1 MRCSCWLTI
10 CSKAVCNKVPAS
22 RNKLPPMQNNSIIQP
37 FVILRR
43 KIIFALDKK
52 LIVSRI
58 SKTVTFW
65 SMAALAVLLVCCSP
79 AKNTPI
85 RRGYHNLTSKYNVY
99 FNGNEAYKSGMENI
113 YSAHQENFSLI
124 LPVFVYSDKDAALTS
139 YADMNRVIEK
149 SEKCM
154 RKHSITAKPKNK
166 KGKKLNDKQKEFQ
179 NKNEYVKWIDNAEI
193 LEGKAKT
200 IKQDYFAAIEQ
211 FTGIVHQYDEQDTKT
226 EAYIW
231 LARCYTEM
239 EKYQQADDFISTVTG
254 DMSKVSRKMEAPLAQ
269 TQADILLRQGRHADA
284 IPYVETAVKKIRRD
298 RREKIRLMYILAQL
312 YQFNEDNRKASE
324 WYQKV
329 IDKNPDYEYVF
340 NARINKASLYS
351 SESGGSAALQ
361 RELTKMLKDDKN
373 TDYLDQIYYALGNI
387 AYNEMRDDDA
397 LWYFKQSI
405 AASTTNDNQKSIS
418 YLAVADIYFDKPDYR
433 NAQLYYDSAMVNL
446 PHEYP
451 DYQNIRRKA
460 ENLTDLVNCIETIHT
475 QDSLQKL
482 AKMSEDERN
491 RVIDRMIQEVKNQ
504 EQAEKNR
511 ENMAKSELAQ
521 AQQMSR
527 QNSQT
532 GGKWYFYNQSSLS
545 LGQDEFRKKWGNR
558 KLEDNWRRS
567 NKTVTEWDDVG
578 STAEAENTE
587 DAKKGLDNKSREY
600 YLVDIP
606 LTDSAYK
613 VSEQKM
619 EQAYFNLGVVYK
631 DKFADYPLAIDA
643 FNDYMKK
650 YPRSEKEVSAMFN
663 LYKTYLL
670 QKDYANADIYKK
682 RIISEYPDTDYA
694 KILNDPDYY
703 KELERAEN
711 ELNFMYQVT
720 YRYFLNDECDNV
732 NSTFKYVD
740 SAYHE
745 SRLMPKFA
753 LLNTLCEGKSTDS
766 LTFENML
773 KSYIEKYPKSE
784 EAGYARDVIA
794 ALNRKPHEV
803 EEKTEEQILAE
814 EQLAAQAAYDSLDV
828 SLYNYD
834 ADELHYY
841 IVVVDKHKLEESRI
855 RFGFIDFND
864 EYFDFMNFDVSTAK
878 LSEDYGIVKV
888 DKFKNARMA
897 QNYIESV
904 IVAGEV
910 FDGVVSDSYKQ
921 YIISKSNYEKFLQ
934 DGNLDR
940 YNKFFDMNYTLN
952 P

>member
-1 MRCSCWLTI
+1 MLKT
-10 CSKAVCNKVPAS
+10 
-22 RNKLPPMQNNSIIQP
+22 
-37 FVILRR
+37 
-43 KIIFALDKK
+43 
-52 LIVSRI
+52 
-58 SKTVTFW
+58 SKTVTFV
-65 SMAALAVLLVCCSP
+65 SMAFAAVLLVCCSP
-79 AKNTPI
+79 AKNTPV

-99 FNGNEAYKSGMENI
+99 FNGNEAFRSGMENI
-113 YSAHQENFSLI
+113 YSAHQENFSLV
-124 LPVFVYSDKDAALTS
+124 LPVFVYSDKEAALTS
-139 YADMNRVIEK
+139 YSDMNRVIEK

-154 RKHSITAKPKNK
+154 RKHSITAKPSVK
-166 KGKKLNDKQKEFQ
+166 KGKKLSDKEKAFQ
-179 NKNEYVKWIDNAEI
+179 NKHEYVKWIDDAEM
-193 LEGKAKT
+193 LEGKAKA

-211 FTGIVHQYDEQDTKT
+211 FTGVVHQYDDQDIKT

-239 EKYQQADDFISTVTG
+239 EKYSQADDFISTVTG
-254 DMSKVSRKMEAPLAQ
+254 DMSKVSRKMQSPLAQ
-269 TQADILLRQGRHADA
+269 TQADILLRQGRYADA
-284 IPYVETAVKKIRRD
+284 IPYMETAVQTIRRD
-298 RREKIRLMYILAQL
+298 KRQKIRLMYILAQL
-312 YQFNEDNRKASE
+312 YQLNEDNRQASY

-329 IDKNPDYEYVF
+329 IDKNPDYQYVF
-340 NARINKASLYS
+340 NARINKASIFS
-351 SESGGSAALQ
+351 SESGGSASLQ

-373 TDYLDQIYYALGNI
+373 TEYLDQIYYALGNI

-418 YLAVADIYFDKPDYR
+418 YLAVADIYFDRPDYR

-460 ENLTDLVNCIETIHT
+460 ENLTDLVNCIETIQT

-491 RVIDRMIQEVKNQ
+491 KIIDRKIQEVNNA
-504 EQAEKNR
+504 EQAEKSR

-527 QNSQT
+527 QNTQT

-567 NKTVTEWDDVG
+567 NKTVTEWDEVAA
-578 STAEAENTE
+578 TAENNEAE

-606 LTDSAYK
+606 LTDSAFK

-619 EQAYFNLGVVYK
+619 EDAYYNLGVVYK
-631 DKFADYPLAIDA
+631 DKFADYPLAVDA
-643 FNDYMKK
+643 FLDYLKR
-650 YPRSEKEVSAMFN
+650 YPQSENEVAAMFN

-703 KELERAEN
+703 KELEKADN

-732 NSTFKYVD
+732 SSTFRYVD
-740 SAYHE
+740 SAYHY
-745 SRLMPKFA
+745 SRLIPKFE
-753 LLNTLCEGKSTDS
+753 LLNTLCMGKQTDS
-766 LTFENML
+766 LTFEGML
-773 KSYIEKYPKSE
+773 KSYIDKYPKNE
-784 EAGYARDVIA
+784 ESGFARDVIA
-794 ALNRKPHEV
+794 ALNRKPHDA
-803 EEKTEEQILAE
+803 EEKTEEQLLAE
-814 EQLAAQAAYDSLDV
+814 EQQAAQAAYDSLDV
-828 SLYNYD
+828 SLFNYD

-841 IVVVDKHKLEESRI
+841 IVVIDKHKLEESRV

-864 EYFDFMNFDVSTAK
+864 EYFDFMNFDVATAK
-878 LSEDYGIVKV
+878 LTEDYGIVRV

-910 FDGVVSDSYKQ
+910 FDGIVSDSYKQ
-921 YIISKSNYEKFLQ
+921 YIISKSNYDKLLE
-934 DGNLDR
+934 DANIDR
-940 YNKFFDMNYTLN
+940 YNKFFDLNYKIN

>member
-1 MRCSCWLTI
+1 ML
-10 CSKAVCNKVPAS
+10 
-22 RNKLPPMQNNSIIQP
+22 
-37 FVILRR
+37 
-43 KIIFALDKK
+43 
-52 LIVSRI
+52 
-58 SKTVTFW
+58 KTVRPVSFFYL
-65 SMAALAVLLVCCSP
+65 ALASVLLVCCSP

-85 RRGYHNLTSKYNVY
+85 HRGYHNLTAKYNVY
-99 FNGNEAYKSGMENI
+99 FNGNEAFKSGMQNI
-113 YSAHQENFSLI
+113 YSAHDENFALI
-124 LPVFVYSDKDAALTS
+124 LPVFVYSDKEAALTS

-154 RKHSITAKPKNK
+154 RKHSISAKPKTK
-166 KGKKLNDKQKEFQ
+166 KGKKLSDKDKAFQ

-211 FTGIVHQYDEQDTKT
+211 FTHIVHQYDEQDTKT

-239 EKYQQADDFISTVTG
+239 EKYPQADDFISTITG

-269 TQADILLRQGRHADA
+269 TQADILLRQGRYADA
-284 IPYVETAVKKIRRD
+284 IPFVETAVKKIRRD
-298 RREKIRLMYILAQL
+298 KREKIRLMYILAQL
-312 YQFNEDNRKASE
+312 YQFNEDSRRASE

-329 IDKNPDYEYVF
+329 IDKNPDYQYVF

-451 DYQNIRRKA
+451 DYQNIRRKS
-460 ENLTDLVNCIETIHT
+460 ENLTDLVNCIETIQT

-482 AKMSEDERN
+482 AKMSEEERN
-491 RVIDRMIQEVKNQ
+491 KVIDKKIQEVKNA

-511 ENMAKSELAQ
+511 ENEAKNELAQ

-527 QNSQT
+527 QNTQT

-545 LGQDEFRKKWGNR
+545 LGQDEFRKKWGSR

-567 NKTVTEWDDVG
+567 NKTVTEWDDVA
-578 STAEAENTE
+578 STAETEEAE

-606 LTDSAYK
+606 LTDSAFA

-631 DKFADYPLAIDA
+631 DKFADYPLAIEA

-650 YPRSEKEVSAMFN
+650 YPQSENEVSAMFN

-670 QKDYANADIYKK
+670 QKDYANADVYKK

-703 KELERAEN
+703 KELEKAES
-711 ELNFMYQVT
+711 EINFMYQVT

-732 NSTFKYVD
+732 YSTFHYVD
-740 SAYHE
+740 SLYPD
-745 SRLMPKFA
+745 SKLMPKFA
-753 LLNTLCEGKSTDS
+753 LINTLCQGKSTDS
-766 LTFENML
+766 LTFEANL
-773 KSYIEKYPKSE
+773 KAFISKYPKSE

-803 EEKTEEQILAE
+803 EEKTEEELLAE
-814 EQLAAQAAYDSLDV
+814 EELAAKAAYDSLDV
-828 SLYNYD
+828 SLFNYD
-834 ADELHYY
+834 ANELHYY
-841 IVVVDKHKLEESRI
+841 IAIVDKHKLEESRV
-855 RFGFIDFND
+855 RFGLIDFND
-864 EYFDFMNFDVSTAK
+864 EYFDFMNFDVSATR
-878 LSEDYGIVKV
+878 LTEDYGIVMV
-888 DKFKNARMA
+888 EKFKNARMA

-921 YIISKSNYEKFLQ
+921 YIISKSNYEKLLQ
-934 DGNLDR
+934 DANVDR
-940 YNKFFDMNYTLN
+940 YNKFFDLNYKLN

>member
-1 MRCSCWLTI
+1 MAKNYFCIAKKPDVLNT
-10 CSKAVCNKVPAS
+10 NKTAT
-22 RNKLPPMQNNSIIQP
+22 
-37 FVILRR
+37 
-43 KIIFALDKK
+43 
-52 LIVSRI
+52 IVSMA
-58 SKTVTFW
+58 F
-65 SMAALAVLLVCCSP
+65 AALLLVCCSP
-79 AKNTPI
+79 TKNTPM
-85 RRGYHNLTSKYNVY
+85 RRGYHNLTAKYNVY

-113 YSAHQENFSLI
+113 YSAHNENFSLV
-124 LPVFVYSDKDAALTS
+124 LPVFVYSDKEAALTS

-154 RKHSITAKPKNK
+154 RKHSITVKPKTK
-166 KGKKLNDKQKEFQ
+166 KGKKLTDKQKAYQ
-179 NKNEYVKWIDNAEI
+179 SKNEYVKWIDNAEI
-193 LEGKAKT
+193 LDGKAKT

-211 FTGIVHQYDEQDTKT
+211 FTHIVHQYDEQDTKT

-239 EKYQQADDFISTVTG
+239 EKYQQAGDFISTITG
-254 DMSKVSRKMEAPLAQ
+254 DMSKVSRKMMAPLAQ
-269 TQADILLRQGRHADA
+269 TQADIMLRQGRYADA
-284 IPYVETAVKKIRRD
+284 IPYVETAVQKIRRD
-298 RREKIRLMYILAQL
+298 KREKIRLMYILAQL
-312 YQFNEDNRKASE
+312 YQINEDNRKASE

-329 IDKNPDYEYVF
+329 IDKNPDYQYVF
-340 NARINKASLYS
+340 NARINKASIYS
-351 SESGGSAALQ
+351 SESGGSASLQ

-405 AASTTNDNQKSIS
+405 AASTINDNQKSIS

-482 AKMSEDERN
+482 AKMSEEARN
-491 RVIDRMIQEVKNQ
+491 KVIDKKIQEVKNA
-504 EQAEKNR
+504 ELAEKSR
-511 ENMAKSELAQ
+511 ENEAKNELVQ

-527 QNSQT
+527 QNTQA

-567 NKTVTEWDDVG
+567 NKMVTEWDDV
-578 STAEAENTE
+578 SATAENSEAE

-613 VSEQKM
+613 ASEEKM
-619 EQAYFNLGVVYK
+619 ENAYFNLGVVYK
-631 DKFADYPLAIDA
+631 DKFADYPLAVDA
-643 FNDYMKK
+643 FNDYIKK
-650 YPRSEKEVSAMFN
+650 YPGSEKEVSAMFN

-682 RIISEYPDTDYA
+682 RIISEYPNTDYA
-694 KILNDPDYY
+694 KILKDPDYY
-703 KELERAEN
+703 KELEKAEN

-720 YRYFLNDECDNV
+720 YRYFLNDDCDNV
-732 NSTFKYVD
+732 NSTFRYVD
-740 SAYHE
+740 SAYPD

-753 LLNTLCEGKSTDS
+753 LLNTLCQGKSTDS
-766 LTFENML
+766 LTFESYL
-773 KSYIEKYPKSE
+773 KAYIEKYPKSAE
-784 EAGYARDVIA
+784 SGYARDVIA
-794 ALNRKPHEV
+794 ALNRKPHQI

-814 EQLAAQAAYDSLDV
+814 EELAAKAAYDSLDV
-828 SLYNYD
+828 SIFNYLP
-834 ADELHYY
+834 DEMHYY
-841 IVVVDKHKLEESRI
+841 IAIIDKHKLEESRV
-855 RFGFIDFND
+855 RFGLIDFND
-864 EYFDFMNFDVSTAK
+864 EYFDFMNFDVSTAR
-878 LSEDYGIVKV
+878 LSEDYGIVMV
-888 DKFKNARMA
+888 EKFKNAKMA

-910 FDGVVSDSYKQ
+910 FDGIISDSYKQ
-921 YIISKSNYEKFLQ
+921 YIISKSNYDKFLE

-940 YNKFFDMNYTLN
+940 YNKFFDLNYKLN

>member
-1 MRCSCWLTI
+1 
-10 CSKAVCNKVPAS
+10 
-22 RNKLPPMQNNSIIQP
+22 
-37 FVILRR
+37 
-43 KIIFALDKK
+43 
-52 LIVSRI
+52 
-58 SKTVTFW
+58 
-65 SMAALAVLLVCCSP
+65 MAALAVLLVCCSP
-79 AKNTPI
+79 TKNTPI

-99 FNGNEAYKSGMENI
+99 FNGNEAYKSGMDNI
-113 YSAHQENFSLI
+113 YSAHEDNFSLV
-124 LPVFVYSDKDAALTS
+124 LPIFVYSDKEAALTS
-139 YADMNRVIEK
+139 YSDMNRVIEK

-154 RKHSITAKPKNK
+154 RKHSITAKPKTKKNK
-166 KGKKLNDKQKEFQ
+166 KLSDKKKEFQ

-211 FTGIVHQYDEQDTKT
+211 FSHIVHQYDEQDTKT

-254 DMSKVSRKMEAPLAQ
+254 DMSKVSRKMMAPLAQ
-269 TQADILLRQGRHADA
+269 TQADILLRQGRYADA
-284 IPYVETAVKKIRRD
+284 IPYVETAVQTIRRD
-298 RREKIRLMYILAQL
+298 KREKIRLMYILAQL
-312 YQFNEDNRKASE
+312 YQINEDNRKASE

-329 IDKNPDYEYVF
+329 IDKNPDYQYVF
-340 NARINKASLYS
+340 NARINKASIFS
-351 SESGGSAALQ
+351 SESGGSASLQ

-460 ENLTDLVNCIETIHT
+460 ENLTDLVNCIETIQT
-475 QDSLQKL
+475 QDSLQRL
-482 AKMSEDERN
+482 ARMSESERN
-491 RVIDRMIQEVKNQ
+491 KIIDRKIQEVKNA

-511 ENMAKSELAQ
+511 ENEAKNELAQ

-527 QNSQT
+527 QNTQT

-545 LGQDEFRKKWGNR
+545 LGQDEFRKKWGSR

-567 NKTVTEWDDVG
+567 NKTVTEWDDML
-578 STAEAENTE
+578 STAENNEAEDT
-587 DAKKGLDNKSREY
+587 KKGLDNKSRDY

-613 VSEQKM
+613 VSQQKM
-619 EQAYFNLGVVYK
+619 EEAYFNLGVVYK

-643 FNDYMKK
+643 FTDYMKK

-670 QKDYANADIYKK
+670 QKDYANADVYKK
-682 RIISEYPDTDYA
+682 LIIREYPETDYA

-732 NSTFKYVD
+732 NSTFRYVD
-740 SAYHE
+740 SAYPD

-753 LLNTLCEGKSTDS
+753 LLNTLCMGKQTDS
-766 LTFENML
+766 LTFESYL
-773 KSYIEKYPKSE
+773 KTYIEKYPKSE

-864 EYFDFMNFDVSTAK
+864 EYFDFMNFDVTTAK
-878 LSEDYGIVKV
+878 LSEDYGIVRV

-910 FDGVVSDSYKQ
+910 FDGVVSDSYRQ
-921 YIISKSNYEKFLQ
+921 YIISKSNYDKFLQ

-940 YNKFFDMNYTLN
+940 YNKFFDMNYKLN

>member
-154 RKHSITAKPKNK
+154 RKHSITAKPKTK

-511 ENMAKSELAQ
+511 ENEAKSELAQ

-532 GGKWYFYNQSSLS
+532 GGKWYFYNQTSLS

-578 STAEAENTE
+578 STAEAENAE

-682 RIISEYPDTDYA
+682 RIISEYPETDYA

>member
-1 MRCSCWLTI
+1 ML
-10 CSKAVCNKVPAS
+10 
-22 RNKLPPMQNNSIIQP
+22 
-37 FVILRR
+37 
-43 KIIFALDKK
+43 
-52 LIVSRI
+52 
-58 SKTVTFW
+58 KTVRPVSLFYL
-65 SMAALAVLLVCCSP
+65 ALASVLPVCCSP

-85 RRGYHNLTSKYNVY
+85 HRGYHNLTAKYNVY
-99 FNGNEAYKSGMENI
+99 FNGNEAFKSGMQNI
-113 YSAHQENFSLI
+113 YSAHDENFALI
-124 LPVFVYSDKDAALTS
+124 LPVFVYSDKEAALTS

-154 RKHSITAKPKNK
+154 RKHSISAKPKTK
-166 KGKKLNDKQKEFQ
+166 KGKKLSDKDKAFQ

-211 FTGIVHQYDEQDTKT
+211 FTHIVHQYDEQDTKT

-239 EKYQQADDFISTVTG
+239 EKYSQADDFISTVTG

-269 TQADILLRQGRHADA
+269 TQADILLRQGRYADA

-298 RREKIRLMYILAQL
+298 KREKIRLMYILAQL

-324 WYQKV
+324 WFQKV
-329 IDKNPDYEYVF
+329 IDKNPDYQYVF

-451 DYQNIRRKA
+451 DYQNIRRKS
-460 ENLTDLVNCIETIHT
+460 ENLTDLVNCIETIQT
-475 QDSLQKL
+475 QDSLQRL
-482 AKMSEDERN
+482 AKMNEDERN
-491 RVIDRMIQEVKNQ
+491 KVIDRKIQEVKNA

-511 ENMAKSELAQ
+511 ENVAKSELAQ

-527 QNSQT
+527 QNTT

-578 STAEAENTE
+578 STAEAEEAE

-643 FNDYMKK
+643 FNDYLKK
-650 YPRSEKEVSAMFN
+650 YPKSENEVSAMFN

-670 QKDYANADIYKK
+670 EKDYANADIYKK

-703 KELERAEN
+703 KELEKAEN

-720 YRYFLNDECDNV
+720 YRYYLNDECDNV
-732 NSTFKYVD
+732 YSTYRYVD
-740 SAYHE
+740 SLYPD
-745 SRLMPKFA
+745 SKLMPKFA
-753 LLNTLCEGKSTDS
+753 IINTLCEGKSTDS
-766 LTFENML
+766 LTFEAKL
-773 KSYIEKYPKSE
+773 KEFIGRYPKSE
-784 EAGYARDVIA
+784 EAGFARDVIA
-794 ALNRKPHEV
+794 ALNRKPHV
-803 EEKTEEQILAE
+803 MEEKTEEELLAE
-814 EQLAAQAAYDSLDV
+814 EALAAKAAYDSLDV
-828 SLYNYD
+828 SLFNYN

-841 IVVVDKHKLEESRI
+841 IAVVDKHKLEESRV
-855 RFGFIDFND
+855 RFGLIDFNA
-864 EYFDFMNFDVSTAK
+864 EYFDFMNFDVSATR
-878 LSEDYGIVKV
+878 LSEDYGIVMV
-888 DKFKNARMA
+888 EKFKNARMA

-910 FDGVVSDSYKQ
+910 FDGVLSDSYRQ
-921 YIISKSNYEKFLQ
+921 YIISKSNYDKLLQ
-934 DGNLDR
+934 DANLDR
-940 YNKFFDMNYTLN
+940 YNKFFDLNYKIN

>member
-1 MRCSCWLTI
+1 ML
-10 CSKAVCNKVPAS
+10 
-22 RNKLPPMQNNSIIQP
+22 
-37 FVILRR
+37 
-43 KIIFALDKK
+43 
-52 LIVSRI
+52 
-58 SKTVTFW
+58 KTVRPVSFFYL
-65 SMAALAVLLVCCSP
+65 ALASVLLVCCSP

-85 RRGYHNLTSKYNVY
+85 HRGYHNLTAKYNVY
-99 FNGNEAYKSGMENI
+99 FNGNEAFKSGMQNI
-113 YSAHQENFSLI
+113 YSAHDENFALI
-124 LPVFVYSDKDAALTS
+124 LPVFVYSDKEAALTS

-154 RKHSITAKPKNK
+154 RKHSISAKPKTK
-166 KGKKLNDKQKEFQ
+166 KGKKLSDKDKAFQ

-211 FTGIVHQYDEQDTKT
+211 FTHIVHQYDEQDTKT

-239 EKYQQADDFISTVTG
+239 EKYPQADDFISTITG

-269 TQADILLRQGRHADA
+269 TQADILLRQGRYADA
-284 IPYVETAVKKIRRD
+284 IPFVETAVKKIRRD
-298 RREKIRLMYILAQL
+298 KREKIRLMYILAQL
-312 YQFNEDNRKASE
+312 YQFNEDSRRASE

-329 IDKNPDYEYVF
+329 IDKNPDYQYVF

-451 DYQNIRRKA
+451 DYQNIRRKS
-460 ENLTDLVNCIETIHT
+460 ENLTDLVNCIETIQT

-482 AKMSEDERN
+482 AKMSEEERN
-491 RVIDRMIQEVKNQ
+491 KVIDKKIQEVKNA

-511 ENMAKSELAQ
+511 ENEAKNELAQ

-527 QNSQT
+527 QNTQT

-545 LGQDEFRKKWGNR
+545 LGQDEFRKKWGSR

-567 NKTVTEWDDVG
+567 NKTVTEWDDVA
-578 STAEAENTE
+578 STAETEEAE

-606 LTDSAYK
+606 LTDSAFA

-631 DKFADYPLAIDA
+631 DKFADYPLAIEA

-650 YPRSEKEVSAMFN
+650 YPQSENEVSAMFN

-703 KELERAEN
+703 KELEKAES
-711 ELNFMYQVT
+711 EINFMYQVT

-732 NSTFKYVD
+732 YSTFHYVD
-740 SAYHE
+740 SLYPD
-745 SRLMPKFA
+745 SKLMPKFA
-753 LLNTLCEGKSTDS
+753 LINTLCQGKSTDS
-766 LTFENML
+766 LTFEANL
-773 KSYIEKYPKSE
+773 KAFISKYPKSE

-803 EEKTEEQILAE
+803 EEKTEEELLAE
-814 EQLAAQAAYDSLDV
+814 EELAAKAAYDSLDV
-828 SLYNYD
+828 SLFNYD
-834 ADELHYY
+834 ANELHYY
-841 IVVVDKHKLEESRI
+841 IAIVDKHKLEESRV
-855 RFGFIDFND
+855 RFGLIDFND
-864 EYFDFMNFDVSTAK
+864 EYFDFMNFDVSATR
-878 LSEDYGIVKV
+878 LTEDYGIVMV
-888 DKFKNARMA
+888 EKFKNARMA

-921 YIISKSNYEKFLQ
+921 YIISKSNYEKLLQ
-934 DGNLDR
+934 DANVDR
-940 YNKFFDMNYTLN
+940 YNKFFDLNYKLN

>member
-1 MRCSCWLTI
+1 
-10 CSKAVCNKVPAS
+10 
-22 RNKLPPMQNNSIIQP
+22 
-37 FVILRR
+37 
-43 KIIFALDKK
+43 
-52 LIVSRI
+52 
-58 SKTVTFW
+58 
-65 SMAALAVLLVCCSP
+65 MAALAVLLVCCSP
-79 AKNTPI
+79 TKNTPI

-99 FNGNEAYKSGMENI
+99 FNGNEAYKSGMDNI
-113 YSAHQENFSLI
+113 YSAHEDNFSLV
-124 LPVFVYSDKDAALTS
+124 LPIFVYSDKEAALTS
-139 YADMNRVIEK
+139 YSDMNRVIEK

-154 RKHSITAKPKNK
+154 RKHSITAKPKTKKNK
-166 KGKKLNDKQKEFQ
+166 KLSDKKKEFQ

-211 FTGIVHQYDEQDTKT
+211 FSHIVHQYDEQDTKT

-254 DMSKVSRKMEAPLAQ
+254 DMSKVSRKMMAPLAQ
-269 TQADILLRQGRHADA
+269 TQADILLRQGRYADA
-284 IPYVETAVKKIRRD
+284 IPYVETAVQTIRRD
-298 RREKIRLMYILAQL
+298 KREKIRLMYILAQL
-312 YQFNEDNRKASE
+312 YQINEDNRKASE

-329 IDKNPDYEYVF
+329 IDKNPDYQYVF
-340 NARINKASLYS
+340 NARINKASIFS
-351 SESGGSAALQ
+351 SESGGSASLQ

-460 ENLTDLVNCIETIHT
+460 ENLTDLVNCLETIQT
-475 QDSLQKL
+475 QDSLQRL
-482 AKMSEDERN
+482 ARMSESERN
-491 RVIDRMIQEVKNQ
+491 KIIDRKIQEVKNA

-511 ENMAKSELAQ
+511 ENEAKNELAQ

-527 QNSQT
+527 QNTQT

-545 LGQDEFRKKWGNR
+545 LGQDEFRKKWGSR

-567 NKTVTEWDDVG
+567 NKTVTEWDDML
-578 STAEAENTE
+578 STAENNEAEDT
-587 DAKKGLDNKSREY
+587 KKGLDNKSRDY

-613 VSEQKM
+613 VSQQKM
-619 EQAYFNLGVVYK
+619 EEAYFNLGVVYK

-643 FNDYMKK
+643 FTDYMKK

-670 QKDYANADIYKK
+670 QKDYANADVYKK
-682 RIISEYPDTDYA
+682 LIIREYPETDYA

-732 NSTFKYVD
+732 NSTFRYVD
-740 SAYHE
+740 SAYPD

-753 LLNTLCEGKSTDS
+753 LLNTLCMGKQTDS
-766 LTFENML
+766 LTFESYL
-773 KSYIEKYPKSE
+773 KTYIEKYPKSE

-864 EYFDFMNFDVSTAK
+864 EYFDFMNFDVTTAK
-878 LSEDYGIVKV
+878 LSEDYGIVRV

-910 FDGVVSDSYKQ
+910 FDGVVSDSYRQ
-921 YIISKSNYEKFLQ
+921 YIISKSNYDKFLQ

-940 YNKFFDMNYTLN
+940 YNKFFDMNYKLN

>member
-1 MRCSCWLTI
+1 ML
-10 CSKAVCNKVPAS
+10 
-22 RNKLPPMQNNSIIQP
+22 
-37 FVILRR
+37 
-43 KIIFALDKK
+43 
-52 LIVSRI
+52 
-58 SKTVTFW
+58 KTVRPVSLFYL
-65 SMAALAVLLVCCSP
+65 ALASVLLVCCSP

-85 RRGYHNLTSKYNVY
+85 HRGYHNLTAKYNVY
-99 FNGNEAYKSGMENI
+99 FNGNEAFKSGMQNI
-113 YSAHQENFSLI
+113 YSAHDENFALI
-124 LPVFVYSDKDAALTS
+124 LPVFVYSDKEAALTS

-154 RKHSITAKPKNK
+154 RKHSISAKPKTK
-166 KGKKLNDKQKEFQ
+166 KGKKLSDKDKAFQ

-211 FTGIVHQYDEQDTKT
+211 FTHIVHQYDEQDTKT

-239 EKYQQADDFISTVTG
+239 EKYPQADDFISTITG

-269 TQADILLRQGRHADA
+269 TQADILLRQGRYADA
-284 IPYVETAVKKIRRD
+284 IPFVETAVKKIRRD
-298 RREKIRLMYILAQL
+298 KREKIRLMYILAQL
-312 YQFNEDNRKASE
+312 YQFNEDSRRASE

-329 IDKNPDYEYVF
+329 IDKNPDYQYVF

-405 AASTTNDNQKSIS
+405 AASTTTDTQKSIS

-451 DYQNIRRKA
+451 DYQNIRRKS
-460 ENLTDLVNCIETIHT
+460 ENLTDLVNCIETIQT

-482 AKMSEDERN
+482 AKMSEEERN
-491 RVIDRMIQEVKNQ
+491 KVIDKKIQEVKNA

-511 ENMAKSELAQ
+511 ENEAKNELAQ

-527 QNSQT
+527 QNTQT

-545 LGQDEFRKKWGNR
+545 LGQDEFRKKWGSR

-567 NKTVTEWDDVG
+567 NKTVTEWDDVA
-578 STAEAENTE
+578 STAETEEAE

-606 LTDSAYK
+606 LTDSAFA

-631 DKFADYPLAIDA
+631 DKFADYPLAIEA

-650 YPRSEKEVSAMFN
+650 YPQSENEVSAMFN

-670 QKDYANADIYKK
+670 QKDYANADVYKK

-703 KELERAEN
+703 KELEKAES
-711 ELNFMYQVT
+711 EINFMYQVT

-732 NSTFKYVD
+732 YSTFHYVD
-740 SAYHE
+740 SLYPD
-745 SRLMPKFA
+745 SKLMPKFA
-753 LLNTLCEGKSTDS
+753 LINTLCQGKSTDS
-766 LTFENML
+766 LTFEANL
-773 KSYIEKYPKSE
+773 KAFISKYPKSE

-803 EEKTEEQILAE
+803 EEKTEEELLAE
-814 EQLAAQAAYDSLDV
+814 EELAAKAAYDSLDV
-828 SLYNYD
+828 SLFNYD
-834 ADELHYY
+834 ANELHYY
-841 IVVVDKHKLEESRI
+841 IAIVDKHKLEESRV
-855 RFGFIDFND
+855 RFGLIDFND
-864 EYFDFMNFDVSTAK
+864 EYFDFMNFDVSATR
-878 LSEDYGIVKV
+878 LTEDYGIVMV
-888 DKFKNARMA
+888 EKFKNARMA

-921 YIISKSNYEKFLQ
+921 YIISKSNYEKLLQ
-934 DGNLDR
+934 DANVDR
-940 YNKFFDMNYTLN
+940 YNKFFDLNYKLN

>member
-1 MRCSCWLTI
+1 ML
-10 CSKAVCNKVPAS
+10 
-22 RNKLPPMQNNSIIQP
+22 
-37 FVILRR
+37 
-43 KIIFALDKK
+43 
-52 LIVSRI
+52 
-58 SKTVTFW
+58 KTVRPVSFFYL
-65 SMAALAVLLVCCSP
+65 ALASVLLVCCSP

-85 RRGYHNLTSKYNVY
+85 HRGYHNLTAKYNVY
-99 FNGNEAYKSGMENI
+99 FNGNEAFKSGMENI
-113 YSAHQENFSLI
+113 YSAHQENFALV
-124 LPVFVYSDKDAALTS
+124 LPVFVYSDKEAALTS

-154 RKHSITAKPKNK
+154 RKHSISAKPKTK
-166 KGKKLNDKQKEFQ
+166 KGKKLSDKDKAFQ

-211 FTGIVHQYDEQDTKT
+211 FTHIVHQYDEQDTKT

-239 EKYQQADDFISTVTG
+239 EKYPQADDFISTITG

-269 TQADILLRQGRHADA
+269 TQADILLRQGRYADA
-284 IPYVETAVKKIRRD
+284 IPFVETAVKKIRRD
-298 RREKIRLMYILAQL
+298 KREKIRLMYILAQL
-312 YQFNEDNRKASE
+312 YQFNEDSRRASE

-329 IDKNPDYEYVF
+329 IDKNPDYQYVF

-351 SESGGSAALQ
+351 SESGGSTALQ

-451 DYQNIRRKA
+451 DYQNIRRKS
-460 ENLTDLVNCIETIHT
+460 ENLTDLVNCIETIQT

-482 AKMSEDERN
+482 AKMSEEERN
-491 RVIDRMIQEVKNQ
+491 KVIDKKIQEVKNA

-511 ENMAKSELAQ
+511 ENEAKNELAQ

-527 QNSQT
+527 QNTQT

-545 LGQDEFRKKWGNR
+545 LGQDEFRKKWGSR

-567 NKTVTEWDDVG
+567 NKTVTEWDDVA
-578 STAEAENTE
+578 STAETEEAE

-606 LTDSAYK
+606 LTDSAFA

-631 DKFADYPLAIDA
+631 DKFADYPLAIEA

-650 YPRSEKEVSAMFN
+650 YPQSENEVSAMFN

-670 QKDYANADIYKK
+670 QKDYANADVYKK

-703 KELERAEN
+703 KELEKAES
-711 ELNFMYQVT
+711 EINFMYQVT

-732 NSTFKYVD
+732 YSTFHYVD
-740 SAYHE
+740 SLYPD
-745 SRLMPKFA
+745 SKLMPKFA
-753 LLNTLCEGKSTDS
+753 LINTLCQGKSTDS
-766 LTFENML
+766 LTFEANL
-773 KSYIEKYPKSE
+773 KAFISKYPKSE

-803 EEKTEEQILAE
+803 EEKTEEQLLAE
-814 EQLAAQAAYDSLDV
+814 EELAAKAAYDSLDV
-828 SLYNYD
+828 SLFNYD
-834 ADELHYY
+834 ANELHYY
-841 IVVVDKHKLEESRI
+841 IAIVDKHKLEESRV
-855 RFGFIDFND
+855 RFGLIDFND
-864 EYFDFMNFDVSTAK
+864 EYFDFMNFDVSATR
-878 LSEDYGIVKV
+878 LTEDYGIVMV
-888 DKFKNARMA
+888 EKFKNARMA

-921 YIISKSNYEKFLQ
+921 YIISKSNYEKLLQ
-934 DGNLDR
+934 DANVDR
-940 YNKFFDMNYTLN
+940 YNKFFDLNYKLN

>member
-1 MRCSCWLTI
+1 
-10 CSKAVCNKVPAS
+10 
-22 RNKLPPMQNNSIIQP
+22 MQNNSIIQP

-43 KIIFALDKK
+43 KIIFALAKK

-58 SKTVTFW
+58 SKTVSFW
-65 SMAALAVLLVCCSP
+65 SMAALAMLLVCCSP
-79 AKNTPI
+79 TKNTPI

-124 LPVFVYSDKDAALTS
+124 LPVFVYSDKEAALTS
-139 YADMNRVIEK
+139 YGDMNRVIEK

-154 RKHSITAKPKNK
+154 RKHSITAKPKVK
-166 KGKKLNDKQKEFQ
+166 KGKKLSDKKKAFQ

-211 FTGIVHQYDEQDTKT
+211 FTSIVHQYDEQDTKT

-254 DMSKVSRKMEAPLAQ
+254 DMSKVSRKMQSPLAQ
-269 TQADILLRQGRHADA
+269 TQADILLRQDRYADA
-284 IPYVETAVKKIRRD
+284 IPYMETAVQTIRRD
-298 RREKIRLMYILAQL
+298 KRQKIRLMYILAQL
-312 YQFNEDNRKASE
+312 YQLNEDNRQASK

-329 IDKNPDYEYVF
+329 IDKNPDYQYVF
-340 NARINKASLYS
+340 NARINKASIFS
-351 SESGGSAALQ
+351 SESGGSASLQ

-373 TDYLDQIYYALGNI
+373 TEYLDQIYYALGNI

-405 AASTTNDNQKSIS
+405 AASTSNNNQKSIS
-418 YLAVADIYFDKPDYR
+418 YLAAADIYFEKPDYR
-433 NAQLYYDSAMVNL
+433 NAQLYYDSAMVDL
-446 PHEYP
+446 PHGYP

-460 ENLTDLVNCIETIHT
+460 ENLTELVRCIETIQT

-491 RVIDRMIQEVKNQ
+491 RAIDRKIQEVKNA
-504 EQAEKNR
+504 ELAEKNR

-527 QNSQT
+527 QNTQT

-567 NKTVTEWDDVG
+567 NKTVMEWDDVQA
-578 STAEAENTE
+578 SADAETDESAEA
-587 DAKKGLDNKSREY
+587 KKNLDNKSREY

-613 VSEQKM
+613 VSQQKM
-619 EQAYFNLGVVYK
+619 EDAYYNLGVVYK

-650 YPRSEKEVSAMFN
+650 YPKSEKEVSAMFN

-703 KELERAEN
+703 KELEKADN

-732 NSTFKYVD
+732 SSTFRYVD
-740 SAYHE
+740 SAYHY
-745 SRLMPKFA
+745 SRLIPKFE
-753 LLNTLCEGKSTDS
+753 LLNTLCMGKQTDS
-766 LTFENML
+766 LTFEGML
-773 KSYIEKYPKSE
+773 KSYIDKYPKNE

-794 ALNRKPHEV
+794 ALNRKPREV
-803 EEKTEEQILAE
+803 EEKTEEQLLAE
-814 EQLAAQAAYDSLDV
+814 EQQAAQAAYDSLDV

-841 IVVVDKHKLEESRI
+841 IVIVDKHKLEESRI

-864 EYFDFMNFDVSTAK
+864 EYFDFMNFDVATTK
-878 LSEDYGIVKV
+878 LTEDYGIVRV

-904 IVAGEV
+904 IIAGEV
-910 FDGVVSDSYKQ
+910 FDGVVSDSYRQ
-921 YIISKSNYEKFLQ
+921 YIISKSNYDKFLQ
-934 DGNLDR
+934 DANIDR
-940 YNKFFDMNYTLN
+940 YNKFFDLNYKIN

>member
-1 MRCSCWLTI
+1 ML
-10 CSKAVCNKVPAS
+10 
-22 RNKLPPMQNNSIIQP
+22 
-37 FVILRR
+37 
-43 KIIFALDKK
+43 
-52 LIVSRI
+52 
-58 SKTVTFW
+58 KTVRPVSLFYL
-65 SMAALAVLLVCCSP
+65 ALASVLPVCCSP

-85 RRGYHNLTSKYNVY
+85 HRGYHNLTAKYNVY
-99 FNGNEAYKSGMENI
+99 FNGNEAFKSGMQNI
-113 YSAHQENFSLI
+113 YSAHDENFALI
-124 LPVFVYSDKDAALTS
+124 LPVFVYSDKEAALTS

-154 RKHSITAKPKNK
+154 RKHSISAKPKTK
-166 KGKKLNDKQKEFQ
+166 KGKKLSDKDKAFQ

-211 FTGIVHQYDEQDTKT
+211 FTHIVHQYDEQDTKT

-239 EKYQQADDFISTVTG
+239 EKYSQADDFISTVTG

-269 TQADILLRQGRHADA
+269 TQADILLRQGRYADA

-298 RREKIRLMYILAQL
+298 KREKIRLMYILAQL

-324 WYQKV
+324 WFQKV
-329 IDKNPDYEYVF
+329 IDKNPDYQYVF

-451 DYQNIRRKA
+451 DYQNIRRKS
-460 ENLTDLVNCIETIHT
+460 ENLTDLVNCIETIQT

-491 RVIDRMIQEVKNQ
+491 RVIDRKIQEVKNA

-511 ENMAKSELAQ
+511 ENVAKSELAQ

-527 QNSQT
+527 QNTT

-578 STAEAENTE
+578 STAEAEEAE

-643 FNDYMKK
+643 FNDYLKK
-650 YPRSEKEVSAMFN
+650 YPKSENEVSAMFN

-670 QKDYANADIYKK
+670 EKDYANADIYKK

-703 KELERAEN
+703 KELEKAEN

-720 YRYFLNDECDNV
+720 YRYYLNDECDNV
-732 NSTFKYVD
+732 YSTYRYVD
-740 SAYHE
+740 SLYPD
-745 SRLMPKFA
+745 SKLMPKFA
-753 LLNTLCEGKSTDS
+753 IINTLCEGKSTDS
-766 LTFENML
+766 LTFEAKL
-773 KSYIEKYPKSE
+773 KEFIGRYPKSE
-784 EAGYARDVIA
+784 EAGFARDVIA
-794 ALNRKPHEV
+794 ALNRKPHV
-803 EEKTEEQILAE
+803 MEEKTEEELLAE
-814 EQLAAQAAYDSLDV
+814 EALAAKAAYDSLDV
-828 SLYNYD
+828 SLFNYN

-841 IVVVDKHKLEESRI
+841 IAVVDKHKLEESRV
-855 RFGFIDFND
+855 RFGLIDFNA
-864 EYFDFMNFDVSTAK
+864 EYFDFMNFDVSATR
-878 LSEDYGIVKV
+878 LSEDYGIVMV
-888 DKFKNARMA
+888 EKFKNARMA

-910 FDGVVSDSYKQ
+910 FDGVLSDSYRQ
-921 YIISKSNYEKFLQ
+921 YIISKSNYDKLLQ
-934 DGNLDR
+934 DANLDR
-940 YNKFFDMNYTLN
+940 YNKFFDLNYKIN

>member
-1 MRCSCWLTI
+1 MAKNYFCIAKKPEVLNT
-10 CSKAVCNKVPAS
+10 NKTA
-22 RNKLPPMQNNSIIQP
+22 
-37 FVILRR
+37 
-43 KIIFALDKK
+43 A
-52 LIVSRI
+52 IVSMA
-58 SKTVTFW
+58 F
-65 SMAALAVLLVCCSP
+65 AALLLVCCSP
-79 AKNTPI
+79 AKNTPM
-85 RRGYHNLTSKYNVY
+85 RRGYHNLTAKYNVY
-99 FNGNEAYKSGMENI
+99 FNGNEAYKSGMQNI

-124 LPVFVYSDKDAALTS
+124 LPVFVYSDKEAALTS

-154 RKHSITAKPKNK
+154 RKHSITAKPKTK
-166 KGKKLNDKQKEFQ
+166 KGKKLNDKQKAFQ
-179 NKNEYVKWIDNAEI
+179 NKNEYVKWIDNAEM

-211 FTGIVHQYDEQDTKT
+211 FTSIVHQYDEQDTKT

-239 EKYQQADDFISTVTG
+239 EKYQQADDFISTITG

-269 TQADILLRQGRHADA
+269 TQADIMLRQGRYADA
-284 IPYVETAVKKIRRD
+284 IPFVETAVKKIRRD
-298 RREKIRLMYILAQL
+298 KREKIRLMYILAQL
-312 YQFNEDNRKASE
+312 YQFNEDNRHASE

-405 AASTTNDNQKSIS
+405 AASTINDNQKSIS

-451 DYQNIRRKA
+451 DYQNIRRKS

-482 AKMSEDERN
+482 AKMSEAERN
-491 RVIDRMIQEVKNQ
+491 KVIDRMIQEVKNR

-511 ENMAKSELAQ
+511 ENEAKSELAQ

-527 QNSQT
+527 QNTQT
-532 GGKWYFYNQSSLS
+532 GGKWYFYNPSSLS
-545 LGQDEFRKKWGNR
+545 LGQEEFRKKWGSR

-567 NKTVTEWDDVG
+567 NKTVTEWDEVG
-578 STAEAENTE
+578 TTAEAEE
-587 DAKKGLDNKSREY
+587 ADDAKKGLDNKSREY

-606 LTDSAYK
+606 LTDSAYA
-613 VSEQKM
+613 VSEEKM

-631 DKFADYPLAIDA
+631 DKFADYPLAIEA
-643 FNDYMKK
+643 FNDYLKK
-650 YPRSEKEVSAMFN
+650 YPKSENEVSAMFN

-670 QKDYANADIYKK
+670 EKDYANADVYKK
-682 RIISEYPDTDYA
+682 RIISEYPETDYA

-703 KELERAEN
+703 KELEKAEN
-711 ELNFMYQVT
+711 EINFMYQVT

-732 NSTFKYVD
+732 YSTYHYVD
-740 SAYHE
+740 SLYPD
-745 SRLMPKFA
+745 SKLMPKFA
-753 LLNTLCEGKSTDS
+753 LINTLCQGKSTDS
-766 LTFENML
+766 LTFEANL
-773 KSYIEKYPKSE
+773 KAFIGKYPKSE

-803 EEKTEEQILAE
+803 EEKTEEQLLV
-814 EQLAAQAAYDSLDV
+814 EQELAAQAAYDSLDV
-828 SLYNYD
+828 SLFNYD
-834 ADELHYY
+834 AEELHYY
-841 IVVVDKHKLEESRI
+841 IAIVDKHKLEESRV
-855 RFGFIDFND
+855 RFGLIDFNA
-864 EYFDFMNFDVSTAK
+864 EYFDFMNFDVSATR
-878 LSEDYGIVKV
+878 LSEDYGIVMV
-888 DKFKNARMA
+888 EKFKNARMA

-910 FDGVVSDSYKQ
+910 FDGVLSDSYRQ
-921 YIISKSNYEKFLQ
+921 YIISKSNYDKLLQ
-934 DGNLDR
+934 DANLDR
-940 YNKFFDMNYTLN
+940 YNKFFDLNYKIN

>member
-1 MRCSCWLTI
+1 M
-10 CSKAVCNKVPAS
+10 
-22 RNKLPPMQNNSIIQP
+22 
-37 FVILRR
+37 
-43 KIIFALDKK
+43 
-52 LIVSRI
+52 
-58 SKTVTFW
+58 
-65 SMAALAVLLVCCSP
+65 ALASVLLVCCSP

-85 RRGYHNLTSKYNVY
+85 HRGYHNLTAKYNVY
-99 FNGNEAYKSGMENI
+99 FNGNEAFKSGMQNI
-113 YSAHQENFSLI
+113 YSAHDENFALI
-124 LPVFVYSDKDAALTS
+124 LPVFVYSDKEAALTS

-154 RKHSITAKPKNK
+154 RKHSISAKPKTK
-166 KGKKLNDKQKEFQ
+166 KGKKLSDKDKAFQ

-211 FTGIVHQYDEQDTKT
+211 FTHIVHQYDEQDTKT

-239 EKYQQADDFISTVTG
+239 EKYSQADDFISTVTG
-254 DMSKVSRKMEAPLAQ
+254 DMSKVSRKMGAPLAQ
-269 TQADILLRQGRHADA
+269 TQADILLRQGRYADA
-284 IPYVETAVKKIRRD
+284 IPFVETAVKKIRRD
-298 RREKIRLMYILAQL
+298 KREKIRLMYILAQL

-329 IDKNPDYEYVF
+329 IDKNPDYQYVF

-451 DYQNIRRKA
+451 DYQNIRRKS
-460 ENLTDLVNCIETIHT
+460 ENLTDLVNCIETIQT

-491 RVIDRMIQEVKNQ
+491 KVIDRMIQEVKNQ

-511 ENMAKSELAQ
+511 ENAAKSELAQ

-527 QNSQT
+527 QNTQT
-532 GGKWYFYNQSSLS
+532 GSKWYFYNQSSLS
-545 LGQDEFRKKWGNR
+545 LGQEEFRKKWGSR

-567 NKTVTEWDDVG
+567 NKTVTEWDEVG
-578 STAEAENTE
+578 STAEAEEAE

-606 LTDSAYK
+606 LTDSAFA

-619 EQAYFNLGVVYK
+619 EMAYFNLGVVYK

-643 FNDYMKK
+643 FNDYLKK
-650 YPRSEKEVSAMFN
+650 YPKSENEVSAMFN

-703 KELERAEN
+703 KELEKAEN

-732 NSTFKYVD
+732 YSTFHYVD
-740 SAYHE
+740 SLYPD
-745 SRLMPKFA
+745 SKLMPKFA
-753 LLNTLCEGKSTDS
+753 LINTLCQGKSTDS
-766 LTFENML
+766 LTFEANL
-773 KSYIEKYPKSE
+773 KAFISKYPKSE

-803 EEKTEEQILAE
+803 EEKTEEELLAE
-814 EQLAAQAAYDSLDV
+814 EELAAKAAYDSLDV
-828 SLYNYD
+828 SLFNYD
-834 ADELHYY
+834 ANELHYY
-841 IVVVDKHKLEESRI
+841 IAIVDKHKLEESRV
-855 RFGFIDFND
+855 RFGLIDFND
-864 EYFDFMNFDVSTAK
+864 EYFDFMNFDVSATR
-878 LSEDYGIVKV
+878 LTEDYGIVMV
-888 DKFKNARMA
+888 EKFKNARMA

-921 YIISKSNYEKFLQ
+921 YIISKSNYEKLLQ
-934 DGNLDR
+934 DANVDR
-940 YNKFFDMNYTLN
+940 YNKFFDLNYKLN

>member
-1 MRCSCWLTI
+1 
-10 CSKAVCNKVPAS
+10 
-22 RNKLPPMQNNSIIQP
+22 
-37 FVILRR
+37 
-43 KIIFALDKK
+43 
-52 LIVSRI
+52 
-58 SKTVTFW
+58 
-65 SMAALAVLLVCCSP
+65 MAAAALLLLCCSP
-79 AKNTPI
+79 TKNTPI

-113 YSAHQENFSLI
+113 YSAHHENFSLV
-124 LPVFVYSDKDAALTS
+124 LPVFVYSDKEAALTS

-149 SEKCM
+149 SEKCV
-154 RKHSITAKPKNK
+154 RKHSITVKPKTK
-166 KGKKLNDKQKEFQ
+166 KGKKLSDKQKAFQ

-193 LEGKAKT
+193 LDGKAKT
-200 IKQDYFAAIEQ
+200 VKQDYFAAIEQ
-211 FTGIVHQYDEQDTKT
+211 FTHIVHQYDEQDTKT

-239 EKYQQADDFISTVTG
+239 DKYQQAGDFISTITG

-269 TQADILLRQGRHADA
+269 TQADIMIRQGRYADA
-284 IPYVETAVKKIRRD
+284 IPFVETAVKKIRRD
-298 RREKIRLMYILAQL
+298 KREKIRLMYILAQL
-312 YQFNEDNRKASE
+312 YQINEDNRKASE

-329 IDKNPDYEYVF
+329 IDKNPDYQYVF
-340 NARINKASLYS
+340 NARINKASIFS
-351 SESGGSAALQ
+351 SESGGSGALQ
-361 RELTKMLKDDKN
+361 RELNKMLKDDKN

-387 AYNEMRDDDA
+387 AYNEMRDADA

-405 AASTTNDNQKSIS
+405 ANSTTNDNQKSIS

-451 DYQNIRRKA
+451 DYQNIRRKT
-460 ENLTDLVNCIETIHT
+460 ENLTDLVNCIETIRT
-475 QDSLQKL
+475 QDSLQRL
-482 AKMSEDERN
+482 AKMSEADRN
-491 RVIDRMIQEVKNQ
+491 KAIDRKIQEVKNAEQ
-504 EQAEKNR
+504 EEKNR
-511 ENMAKSELAQ
+511 ENAAKNELAQ

-527 QNSQT
+527 QNTQT

-545 LGQDEFRKKWGNR
+545 LGQDEFRKKWGGR

-567 NKTVTEWDDVG
+567 NKTVTEWDEMLT
-578 STAEAENTE
+578 TADNSEAE

-619 EQAYFNLGVVYK
+619 EDAYFNLGVVYK
-631 DKFADYPLAIDA
+631 DKFADYPLAIEA
-643 FNDYMKK
+643 FNDYIKK
-650 YPRSEKEVSAMFN
+650 YPKSEKEVSAMFN

-670 QKDYANADIYKK
+670 EKDYANADIYKK

-732 NSTFKYVD
+732 NSTFRYVD
-740 SAYHE
+740 SAYSG

-753 LLNTLCEGKSTDS
+753 LLNTLCMGKQTDS
-766 LTFENML
+766 TTFESLL
-773 KSYIEKYPKSE
+773 KAYIEKYPRSDE
-784 EAGYARDVIA
+784 SGYAREVIA
-794 ALNRKPHEV
+794 ALNRKPHQI
-803 EEKTEEQILAE
+803 EEKTEEQLLAE
-814 EQLAAQAAYDSLDV
+814 EALAAKAAYDSLDV
-828 SLYNYD
+828 SMFSYQP
-834 ADELHYY
+834 DELHYY
-841 IVVVDKHKLEESRI
+841 IAVVDKHKLEESRV
-855 RFGFIDFND
+855 RFGLIDFND
-864 EYFDFMNFDVSTAK
+864 EYFDFMNFDVSTAR
-878 LSEDYGIVKV
+878 LSEDYGIVMV
-888 DKFKNARMA
+888 EKFKNAKMA

-910 FDGVVSDSYKQ
+910 FEGIINDSYKQ
-921 YIISKSNYEKFLQ
+921 YIISKSNYDKFLQ

-940 YNKFFDMNYTLN
+940 YNKFFDLNYKLN

>member
-1 MRCSCWLTI
+1 MLKT
-10 CSKAVCNKVPAS
+10 
-22 RNKLPPMQNNSIIQP
+22 
-37 FVILRR
+37 
-43 KIIFALDKK
+43 
-52 LIVSRI
+52 
-58 SKTVTFW
+58 SKTATFV
-65 SMAALAVLLVCCSP
+65 SMAFATMLLVCCSP
-79 AKNTPI
+79 TKNTPI
-85 RRGYHNLTSKYNVY
+85 HRGYHNLTSRYNVY

-113 YSAHQENFSLI
+113 YSAHEENFALV
-124 LPVFVYSDKDAALTS
+124 LPVFVYSDKEAALTS
-139 YADMNRVIEK
+139 YGDMNRVIEK

-154 RKHSITAKPKNK
+154 RKHSITAKPKTK
-166 KGKKLNDKQKEFQ
+166 KGKKLTDKQKAFQ

-211 FTGIVHQYDEQDTKT
+211 FSHIVHQYDEQDTKT

-239 EKYQQADDFISTVTG
+239 EKYPQADDFISTITG
-254 DMSKVSRKMEAPLAQ
+254 DMSKVSRKMMAPLAQ
-269 TQADILLRQGRHADA
+269 TQADIMLRQGRYADA

-298 RREKIRLMYILAQL
+298 KREKIRLMYILAQL
-312 YQFNEDNRKASE
+312 YQINEDNRKASE

-329 IDKNPDYEYVF
+329 IDKNPDYQYVF
-340 NARINKASLYS
+340 NARINKASIFS
-351 SESGGSAALQ
+351 SESGGSANLQ

-405 AASTTNDNQKSIS
+405 AASTVNDNQKSIS

-460 ENLTDLVNCIETIHT
+460 ENLTDLVNCIETIQT
-475 QDSLQKL
+475 QDSLQRL
-482 AKMSEDERN
+482 AKMSEAERN
-491 RVIDRMIQEVKNQ
+491 KVIDRKIQEVLNE

-511 ENMAKSELAQ
+511 ENTAKNELAQ

-527 QNSQT
+527 QNTQT

-545 LGQDEFRKKWGNR
+545 LGQDEFRKKWGSR

-567 NKTVTEWDDVG
+567 NKTVTEWDDMS
-578 STAEAENTE
+578 STAENNEAE

-613 VSEQKM
+613 VSQQKM
-619 EQAYFNLGVVYK
+619 EEAYFNLGVVYK

-643 FNDYMKK
+643 FTDYMKK

-670 QKDYANADIYKK
+670 QKDYANADVYKK
-682 RIISEYPDTDYA
+682 LIIREYPETDYA

-703 KELERAEN
+703 KELEKAEN

-732 NSTFKYVD
+732 NSTFRYVD
-740 SAYHE
+740 SAYPD

-753 LLNTLCEGKSTDS
+753 LLNTLCMGKQTDS
-766 LTFENML
+766 LTFESYL
-773 KSYIEKYPKSE
+773 KTYIEKYPKSE

-834 ADELHYY
+834 ANELHYY
-841 IVVVDKHKLEESRI
+841 IVVIDKHKLEESRI

-864 EYFDFMNFDVSTAK
+864 EYFDFMNFDVTTAK
-878 LSEDYGIVKV
+878 LTEDYGIVRV

-910 FDGVVSDSYKQ
+910 FDGVISDSYKQ
-921 YIISKSNYEKFLQ
+921 YIISKSNYDKFLE

-940 YNKFFDMNYTLN
+940 YNKFFDMNYKLN

>member
-1 MRCSCWLTI
+1 M
-10 CSKAVCNKVPAS
+10 
-22 RNKLPPMQNNSIIQP
+22 
-37 FVILRR
+37 
-43 KIIFALDKK
+43 
-52 LIVSRI
+52 
-58 SKTVTFW
+58 KTVRPVSFFYL
-65 SMAALAVLLVCCSP
+65 ALASVLLVCCSP

-85 RRGYHNLTSKYNVY
+85 HRGYHNLTAKYNVY
-99 FNGNEAYKSGMENI
+99 FNGNEAFKSGMQNI
-113 YSAHQENFSLI
+113 YSAHDENFALI
-124 LPVFVYSDKDAALTS
+124 LPVFVYSDKEAALTS

-154 RKHSITAKPKNK
+154 RKHSISAKPKTK
-166 KGKKLNDKQKEFQ
+166 KGKKLSDKDKAFQ

-211 FTGIVHQYDEQDTKT
+211 FTHIVHQYDEQDTKT

-239 EKYQQADDFISTVTG
+239 EKYSQADDFISTVTG
-254 DMSKVSRKMEAPLAQ
+254 DMSKVSRKMGAPLAQ
-269 TQADILLRQGRHADA
+269 TQADILLRQGRYADA
-284 IPYVETAVKKIRRD
+284 IPFVETAVKKIRRD
-298 RREKIRLMYILAQL
+298 KREKIRLMYILAQL

-329 IDKNPDYEYVF
+329 IDKNPDYQYVF

-451 DYQNIRRKA
+451 DYQNIRRKS
-460 ENLTDLVNCIETIHT
+460 ENLTDLVNCIETIQT

-491 RVIDRMIQEVKNQ
+491 KVIDRMIQEVKNQ

-511 ENMAKSELAQ
+511 ENAAKSELAQ

-527 QNSQT
+527 QNTQT
-532 GGKWYFYNQSSLS
+532 GSKWYFYNQSSLS
-545 LGQDEFRKKWGNR
+545 LGQEEFRKKWGSR

-567 NKTVTEWDDVG
+567 NKTVTEWDEVG
-578 STAEAENTE
+578 STAEAEEAE

-606 LTDSAYK
+606 LTDSAFA

-619 EQAYFNLGVVYK
+619 EMAYFNLGVVYK

-643 FNDYMKK
+643 FNDYLKK
-650 YPRSEKEVSAMFN
+650 YPKSENEVSAMFN

-703 KELERAEN
+703 KELEKAEN

-732 NSTFKYVD
+732 YSTFHYVD
-740 SAYHE
+740 SLYPD
-745 SRLMPKFA
+745 SKLMPKFA
-753 LLNTLCEGKSTDS
+753 LINTLCQGKSTDS
-766 LTFENML
+766 LTFEANL
-773 KSYIEKYPKSE
+773 KAFISKYPKSE

-803 EEKTEEQILAE
+803 EEKTEEELLAE
-814 EQLAAQAAYDSLDV
+814 EELAAKAAYDSLDV
-828 SLYNYD
+828 SLFNYD
-834 ADELHYY
+834 ANELHYY
-841 IVVVDKHKLEESRI
+841 IAIVDKHKLEESRV
-855 RFGFIDFND
+855 RFGLIDFND
-864 EYFDFMNFDVSTAK
+864 EYFDFMNFDVSATR
-878 LSEDYGIVKV
+878 LTEDYGIVMV
-888 DKFKNARMA
+888 EKFKNARMA

-921 YIISKSNYEKFLQ
+921 YIISKSNYEKLLQ
-934 DGNLDR
+934 DANVDR
-940 YNKFFDMNYTLN
+940 YNKFFDLNYKLN

>member
-1 MRCSCWLTI
+1 M
-10 CSKAVCNKVPAS
+10 
-22 RNKLPPMQNNSIIQP
+22 
-37 FVILRR
+37 
-43 KIIFALDKK
+43 
-52 LIVSRI
+52 
-58 SKTVTFW
+58 KTVRPVSLFYL
-65 SMAALAVLLVCCSP
+65 ALASVLPVCCSP

-85 RRGYHNLTSKYNVY
+85 HRGYHNLTAKYNVY
-99 FNGNEAYKSGMENI
+99 FNGNEAFKSGMQNI
-113 YSAHQENFSLI
+113 YSAHDENFALI
-124 LPVFVYSDKDAALTS
+124 LPVFVYSDKEAALTS

-154 RKHSITAKPKNK
+154 RKHSISAKPKTK
-166 KGKKLNDKQKEFQ
+166 KGKKLSDKDKAFQ

-211 FTGIVHQYDEQDTKT
+211 FTHIVHQYDEQDTKT

-239 EKYQQADDFISTVTG
+239 EKYSQADDFISTVTG

-269 TQADILLRQGRHADA
+269 TQADILLRQGRYADA

-298 RREKIRLMYILAQL
+298 KREKIRLMYILAQL

-324 WYQKV
+324 WFQKV
-329 IDKNPDYEYVF
+329 IDKNPDYQYVF

-451 DYQNIRRKA
+451 DYQNIRRKS
-460 ENLTDLVNCIETIHT
+460 ENLTDLVNCIETIQT
-475 QDSLQKL
+475 QDSLQRL
-482 AKMSEDERN
+482 AKMNEDERN
-491 RVIDRMIQEVKNQ
+491 KVIDRKIQEVKNA

-511 ENMAKSELAQ
+511 ENVAKSELAQ

-527 QNSQT
+527 QNTT

-578 STAEAENTE
+578 STAEAEEAE

-643 FNDYMKK
+643 FNDYLKK
-650 YPRSEKEVSAMFN
+650 YPKSENEVSAMFN

-670 QKDYANADIYKK
+670 EKDYANADIYKK

-703 KELERAEN
+703 KELEKAEN

-720 YRYFLNDECDNV
+720 YRYYLNDECDNV
-732 NSTFKYVD
+732 YSTYRYVD
-740 SAYHE
+740 SLYPD
-745 SRLMPKFA
+745 SKLMPKFA
-753 LLNTLCEGKSTDS
+753 IINTLCEGKSTDS
-766 LTFENML
+766 LTFEAKL
-773 KSYIEKYPKSE
+773 KEFIGRYPKSE
-784 EAGYARDVIA
+784 EAGFARDVIA
-794 ALNRKPHEV
+794 ALNRKPHV
-803 EEKTEEQILAE
+803 MEEKTEEELLAE
-814 EQLAAQAAYDSLDV
+814 EALAAKAAYDSLDV
-828 SLYNYD
+828 SLFNYN

-841 IVVVDKHKLEESRI
+841 IAVVDKHKLEESRV
-855 RFGFIDFND
+855 RFGLIDFNA
-864 EYFDFMNFDVSTAK
+864 EYFDFMNFDVSATR
-878 LSEDYGIVKV
+878 LSEDYGIVMV
-888 DKFKNARMA
+888 EKFKNARMA

-910 FDGVVSDSYKQ
+910 FDGVLSDSYRQ
-921 YIISKSNYEKFLQ
+921 YIISKSNYDKLLQ
-934 DGNLDR
+934 DANLDR
-940 YNKFFDMNYTLN
+940 YNKFFDLNYKIN

>member
-1 MRCSCWLTI
+1 ML
-10 CSKAVCNKVPAS
+10 
-22 RNKLPPMQNNSIIQP
+22 
-37 FVILRR
+37 
-43 KIIFALDKK
+43 
-52 LIVSRI
+52 
-58 SKTVTFW
+58 KTVRPVSLFYL
-65 SMAALAVLLVCCSP
+65 ALASVLLVCCSP

-85 RRGYHNLTSKYNVY
+85 HRGYHNLTAKYNVY
-99 FNGNEAYKSGMENI
+99 FNGNEAFKSGMQNI
-113 YSAHQENFSLI
+113 YSAHDENFALI
-124 LPVFVYSDKDAALTS
+124 LPVFVYSDKEAALTS

-154 RKHSITAKPKNK
+154 RKHSITAKPKTK
-166 KGKKLNDKQKEFQ
+166 KGKKLSDKDKAFQ
-179 NKNEYVKWIDNAEI
+179 NKNEYVKWIDNAEM
-193 LEGKAKT
+193 LEAKAKT

-211 FTGIVHQYDEQDTKT
+211 FSQIVRQYDEQDTKT

-239 EKYQQADDFISTVTG
+239 EKYSQADDFISTVTG

-269 TQADILLRQGRHADA
+269 TQADILLRQGRYADA

-298 RREKIRLMYILAQL
+298 KREKIRLMYILAQL

-329 IDKNPDYEYVF
+329 IDKNPDYQYVF

-405 AASTTNDNQKSIS
+405 ATSTTNDNQKSIS

-451 DYQNIRRKA
+451 DYQNIRRKS
-460 ENLTDLVNCIETIHT
+460 ENLTDLVNCIETIQT

-491 RVIDRMIQEVKNQ
+491 KVIDRKIQEVKNA

-511 ENMAKSELAQ
+511 ENVAKSELAQ

-527 QNSQT
+527 QNTT

-578 STAEAENTE
+578 STAEAEEAE

-606 LTDSAYK
+606 LTDSAFA

-619 EQAYFNLGVVYK
+619 EMAYFNLGVVYK

-643 FNDYMKK
+643 FNDYLKK
-650 YPRSEKEVSAMFN
+650 YPKSENEVSAMFN

-670 QKDYANADIYKK
+670 EKDYANADIYKK

-703 KELERAEN
+703 KELEKAEN

-720 YRYFLNDECDNV
+720 YRYYLNDECDNV
-732 NSTFKYVD
+732 YSTYRYVD
-740 SAYHE
+740 SLYPD
-745 SRLMPKFA
+745 SKLMPKFA
-753 LLNTLCEGKSTDS
+753 IINTLCEGKSTDS
-766 LTFENML
+766 LTFEAKL
-773 KSYIEKYPKSE
+773 KEFIGKYPKSE
-784 EAGYARDVIA
+784 EAGFARDVIA
-794 ALNRKPHEV
+794 ALNRKPHV
-803 EEKTEEQILAE
+803 MEEKTEEELLAE
-814 EQLAAQAAYDSLDV
+814 EALAAKAAYDSLDV
-828 SLYNYD
+828 SLFNYD

-841 IVVVDKHKLEESRI
+841 IAVVDKRKLEESRV
-855 RFGFIDFND
+855 RFGLIDFNA
-864 EYFDFMNFDVSTAK
+864 EYFDFMNFDVSATR
-878 LSEDYGIVKV
+878 LSEDYGIVMV
-888 DKFKNARMA
+888 EKFKNARMA

-910 FDGVVSDSYKQ
+910 FDGVLSDSYRQ
-921 YIISKSNYEKFLQ
+921 YIISKSNYDKLLQ
-934 DGNLDR
+934 DANLDR
-940 YNKFFDMNYTLN
+940 YNKFFDLNYKIN

>member
-1 MRCSCWLTI
+1 M
-10 CSKAVCNKVPAS
+10 
-22 RNKLPPMQNNSIIQP
+22 
-37 FVILRR
+37 
-43 KIIFALDKK
+43 
-52 LIVSRI
+52 
-58 SKTVTFW
+58 
-65 SMAALAVLLVCCSP
+65 LLVCCSP
-79 AKNTPI
+79 TKNTPM
-85 RRGYHNLTSKYNVY
+85 RRGYHNLTARYNVY

-113 YSAHQENFSLI
+113 YSAHNENFSLV
-124 LPVFVYSDKDAALTS
+124 LPIFVYSDKEAALTS
-139 YADMNRVIEK
+139 YGDMNRVIEK

-154 RKHSITAKPKNK
+154 RKHSITAKPKTK
-166 KGKKLNDKQKEFQ
+166 KGKKLTDKQKAYQ
-179 NKNEYVKWIDNAEI
+179 NKNEYVKWIDDAEM
-193 LEGKAKT
+193 LESKAKT

-211 FTGIVHQYDEQDTKT
+211 FSSIVRQYDDQDIKT

-254 DMSKVSRKMEAPLAQ
+254 DMSKVSRKMMAPLAT
-269 TQADILLRQGRHADA
+269 TQADIMLRQGRYADA
-284 IPYVETAVKKIRRD
+284 IPFVETAVQKIRRD
-298 RREKIRLMYILAQL
+298 KREKIRLMYILAQL
-312 YQFNEDNRKASE
+312 YQINEDNRKASE

-329 IDKNPDYEYVF
+329 IDKNPDYQYVF

-351 SESGGSAALQ
+351 SESGGSANLQ

-405 AASTTNDNQKSIS
+405 AYSTINDNQKSIS

-491 RVIDRMIQEVKNQ
+491 KVIDKKIQEVKAA

-511 ENMAKSELAQ
+511 ENEAKNELAQ

-527 QNSQT
+527 QNTQT

-545 LGQDEFRKKWGNR
+545 LGQDEFRKKWGSR

-567 NKTVTEWDDVG
+567 NKTVTEWDEV
-578 STAEAENTE
+578 SATAENNEAE

-600 YLVDIP
+600 YMVDIP

-619 EQAYFNLGVVYK
+619 ENAYFNLGVVYK
-631 DKFADYPLAIDA
+631 DKFADYPLAVDA
-643 FNDYMKK
+643 FNNYIKK
-650 YPRSEKEVSAMFN
+650 YPGSEKEVSAMFN

-682 RIISEYPDTDYA
+682 RIISEYPETDYA
-694 KILNDPDYY
+694 KILKDPDYY
-703 KELERAEN
+703 KELEKAEN

-732 NSTFKYVD
+732 NSTFRYVD
-740 SAYHE
+740 SAYPD

-753 LLNTLCEGKSTDS
+753 LLNTLCQGKSTDS
-766 LTFENML
+766 LTFESYL
-773 KSYIEKYPKSE
+773 KAFIEKYPKSDE
-784 EAGYARDVIA
+784 SGYARDVIS

-803 EEKTEEQILAE
+803 EEKTEEELLAE
-814 EQLAAQAAYDSLDV
+814 EELAAKAAYDSLDV
-828 SLYNYD
+828 SLFNFD

-841 IVVVDKHKLEESRI
+841 IVIVDKHKLEESRV

-864 EYFDFMNFDVSTAK
+864 EYFDFMNFDVTTAR
-878 LSEDYGIVKV
+878 LSEDYGIVRV

-910 FDGVVSDSYKQ
+910 FDGVVSDSYRQ
-921 YIISKSNYEKFLQ
+921 YIISKSNYDKFLE

-940 YNKFFDMNYTLN
+940 YNKFFDLNYKLN